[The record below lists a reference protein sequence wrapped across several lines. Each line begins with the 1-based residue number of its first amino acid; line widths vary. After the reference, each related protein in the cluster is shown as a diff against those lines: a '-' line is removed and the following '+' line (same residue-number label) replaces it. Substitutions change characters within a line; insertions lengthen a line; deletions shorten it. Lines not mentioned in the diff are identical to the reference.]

1 MEHARDD
8 KGDLI
13 DKVMCLEKEIEKY
26 KRIIVM
32 QQECL
37 FNNSK
42 LESLQKCCH
51 CDKVFVNESFLCSHI
66 RRKHGLS
73 PIHDT
78 PDSEKNER
86 PRLVDQETQTS
97 DGQLNEDVFLSES
110 FSSLILGS
118 NKSKSWPDIRND
130 AKDPKPEWE
139 NGAVEKR
146 KKQSLKR
153 KVIALKKKINENL
166 LRKVSKRK

>member
-1 MEHARDD
+1 MEEARE
-8 KGDLI
+8 KKDLI
-13 DKVMCLEKEIEKY
+13 EKVKFLEKEIEKY

-32 QQECL
+32 QQDCL

-42 LESLQKCCH
+42 IETFQKCFH
-51 CDKVFVNESFLCSHI
+51 CDKVFVNESFLRSHI

-73 PIHDT
+73 PVLQDT
-78 PDSEKNER
+78 LDSQKSEK

-97 DGQLNEDVFLSES
+97 GQFNRNEDVLLSES

-130 AKDPKPEWE
+130 SKDLKPEWE
-139 NGAVEKR
+139 NDV
-146 KKQSLKR
+146 KKKGKSLKG
-153 KVIALKKKINENL
+153 KVVALKKKINENHIKIGNHL
-166 LRKVSKRK
+166 P